1 MTIFLMNN
9 FVLPTYSGFN
19 IASPPNIYHSSSP
32 TTSYID
38 FALPTYP
45 YTTHSGANLFMH
57 DQCPH
62 AYYHSQNCF
71 YSNQIAYP
79 SIPLHIMP
87 AEPTKILNESPV
99 IPKNES
105 DREYSQSPQPSNH
118 SPSMNKR
125 TNSIRESRDTNKSP
139 VISINGIK
147 QKLDNNNSVNEIFFH
162 FDNKCLKF
170 SIL

>member
-1 MTIFLMNN
+1 MTSFLINN
-9 FVLPTYSGFN
+9 FGLPTYSGFN
-19 IASPPNIYHSSSP
+19 IASPPNFYHNTSP

-38 FALPTYP
+38 FPYQ
-45 YTTHSGANLFMH
+45 YTTNPGTNLFMH

-62 AYYHSQNCF
+62 GYYYSQNCF

-79 SIPLHIMP
+79 SIPLNIIP
-87 AEPTKILNESPV
+87 AEPMKETKILNEPPV
-99 IPKNES
+99 IPQNES
-105 DREYSQSPQPSNH
+105 AREYSQSPQPSNH
-118 SPSMNKR
+118 SMNKR
-125 TNSIRESRDTNKSP
+125 TNSIRESRNTNKSP

-147 QKLDNNNSVNEIFFH
+147 QKIDNNNSVNEIFFH